1 MKKYFFISILL
12 MGLSLNAQSFIE
24 NSLTDWQRSKE
35 HCLKIVEAMPSEKF
49 TEKSSDEMR
58 SFAEEIIHLIQANYG
73 MMSTALGIE
82 NPNKSKIEFT
92 SKEVIINELINCYD
106 FVINNL
112 KSFDEKKLD
121 EIITVFGKYDYSRE
135 RVISKVYEHQ
145 AHHKSKSIVIQ
156 RYLGVTPPG
165 YMLF

>member
-1 MKKYFFISILL
+1 M
-12 MGLSLNAQSFIE
+12 AIE
-24 NSLTDWQRSKE
+24 
-35 HCLKIVEAMPSEKF
+35 V
-49 TEKSSDEMR
+49 TEVK
-58 SFAEEIIHLIQANYG
+58 L
-73 MMSTALGIE
+73 
-82 NPNKSKIEFT
+82 EFT
-92 SKEVIINELINCYD
+92 SKEAIINELINCYD
-106 FVINNL
+106 FVLNNL

>member
-1 MKKYFFISILL
+1 MKKYFFICILFI
-12 MGLSLNAQSFIE
+12 GLSLNAQSFIE
-24 NSLTDWQRSKE
+24 NSIADWQRSKE
-35 HCLKIVEAMPSEKF
+35 HCLKIVKTMPSEKF
-49 TEKSSDEMR
+49 TEKSSAEMR
-58 SFAEEIIHLIQANYG
+58 SFSEEIIHIIQANYG
-73 MMSTALGIE
+73 MMSTALGVE
-82 NPNKSKIEFT
+82 NPNKSKLEFT
-92 SKEVIINELINCYD
+92 SKEATIKELINCYD

-121 EIITVFGKYDYSRE
+121 EIITVFGKYEYSRE

>member
-1 MKKYFFISILL
+1 MSSFLTPERKPFFAGTYFPKEGRHGLPSFMEVLKKITLL
-12 MGLSLNAQSFIE
+12 YGTKRADI
-24 NSLTDWQRSKE
+24 
-35 HCLKIVEAMPSEKF
+35 
-49 TEKSSDEMR
+49 EKSSDEMR
-58 SFAEEIIHLIQANYG
+58 SFAEEIIHIIQANYG
-73 MMSTALGIE
+73 MMSTALEVE
-82 NPNKSKIEFT
+82 NPNKSKLEFT
-92 SKEVIINELINCYD
+92 SKEAIIGELINCYD
-106 FVINNL
+106 FVIDNL

-121 EIITVFGKYDYSRE
+121 EIITVFGKYEYSRE